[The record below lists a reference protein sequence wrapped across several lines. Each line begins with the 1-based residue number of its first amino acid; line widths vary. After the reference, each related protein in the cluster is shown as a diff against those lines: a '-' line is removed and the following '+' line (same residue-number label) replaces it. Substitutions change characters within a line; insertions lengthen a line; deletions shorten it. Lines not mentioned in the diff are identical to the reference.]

1 MFIDLDHFKNVND
14 SLGHRVGDLLLVALA
29 ARLRA
34 ALRDQDT
41 VSRVGGDEFVLI
53 LPSTDA
59 NGAAH
64 VAQKVLRAALQ
75 PYQIEQHELT
85 ISPSIGI
92 ALYPFD
98 GQDFDALAKCA
109 DAAMYRAKQ
118 DGRNTYC
125 FYTAEMQALSARTLV
140 LENALRR
147 ALERHEMQLVYQPQR
162 ALGSEQ
168 VVGVEALL
176 RWHHPELGW
185 VAPTEFIPV
194 AESSGLIAGIGDWVL
209 RSAVRQLRAWLDCG
223 LPPMTM
229 AVNVSAVQFRQ
240 PNFPDQVGRILYDAG
255 VAPQCLELE
264 LTESVASDDPLGAIA
279 VMDRLHA
286 LGVRLSIDDFGTGY
300 SSLSYLKR
308 FKVSKLKI
316 DQSFVHGVTEDAED
330 QAIVAAIVSMARSLG
345 MRTIA
350 EGVETAGQL
359 EFLRA
364 RGCDEVQ
371 GYWFARPLAAEEVE
385 AFVRTRAAP
394 PVALAASADGAVGAP
409 AVAATV

>member
-1 MFIDLDHFKNVND
+1 
-14 SLGHRVGDLLLVALA
+14 
-29 ARLRA
+29 
-34 ALRDQDT
+34 
-41 VSRVGGDEFVLI
+41 VLI
-53 LPSTDA
+53 LPATDA

-64 VAQKVLRAALQ
+64 VAKKVLRAALQ

-85 ISPSIGI
+85 ITPSIGI

-98 GQDFDALAKCA
+98 GQDFDTLAQCA

-125 FYTAEMQALSARTLV
+125 FYTAEMQALSARNLV

-162 ALGSEQ
+162 AMGSAQ

-185 VAPTEFIPV
+185 VAPSEFIPL
-194 AESSGLIAGIGDWVL
+194 AESSGLITAIGAWVL
-209 RSAVRQLRAWLDCG
+209 RTAARQLRAWIDRG
-223 LPPMTM
+223 LPAMTM
-229 AVNVSAVQFRQ
+229 AVNVSAMQFRQ
-240 PNFPDQVGRILYDAG
+240 PNFPEQVGHILRDTG
-255 VAPQCLELE
+255 MAPQYLELE
-264 LTESVASDDPLGAIA
+264 LTESVASEDPLGAIS

-308 FKVSKLKI
+308 FKVCRLKI
-316 DQSFVHGVTEDAED
+316 DQSFVRGVTEDVED

-345 MRTIA
+345 MRTVA
-350 EGVETAGQL
+350 EGVETAAQM

-371 GYWFARPLAAEEVE
+371 GYLYSRPLPPEEVE
-385 AFVRTRAAP
+385 AFVRSSAAHG
-394 PVALAASADGAVGAP
+394 PVGRSDGAVRAP
-409 AVAATV
+409 GTAVTV